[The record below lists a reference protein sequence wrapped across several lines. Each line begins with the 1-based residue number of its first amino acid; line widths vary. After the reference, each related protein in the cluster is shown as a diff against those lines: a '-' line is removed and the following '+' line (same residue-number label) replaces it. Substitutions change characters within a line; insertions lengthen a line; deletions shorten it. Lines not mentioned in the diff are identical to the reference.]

1 VEEVTREEIEELA
14 AKKKV
19 ENAERSE
26 LKHKE
31 LQQQFA
37 KFSERAWMKRY
48 REETEAIAEEK
59 RIEEAEE
66 TEEYER
72 NRASDK
78 RGLLSVEKVKYISSV
93 TLTFTEEEARELLE
107 NIESAVGI
115 KTFPYT
121 ILERIGVY
129 LAEELDE

>member
-1 VEEVTREEIEELA
+1 MSELKNEIEELA
-14 AKKKV
+14 AKKRV
-19 ENAERSE
+19 ENAERS
-26 LKHKE
+26 LAKHKE

-37 KFSERAWMKRY
+37 KYAETAWMKRFK
-48 REETEAIAEEK
+48 EETEAIAEER

-66 TEEYER
+66 QEEYEY
-72 NRASDK
+72 NRAFEK
-78 RGLLSVEKVKYISSV
+78 RGLLSVDKETRINSV
-93 TLTFTEEEARELLE
+93 TLKLSEEEARELLE

-129 LAEELDE
+129 LAEELD